1 MATIIISVILVAIVA
16 LIIRGLI
23 QDRKG
28 GKSSCGG
35 SCGSCGVPMEGNAIC
50 RNNPR
55 KRYNFRSVTVM

>member
-35 SCGSCGVPMEGNAIC
+35 SRGTCGACAHGGQCHMPQKPKKKV
-50 RNNPR
+50 
-55 KRYNFRSVTVM
+55 

>member
-35 SCGSCGVPMEGNAIC
+35 SCGICGACAHGGRCHMPQKHKKKV
-50 RNNPR
+50 
-55 KRYNFRSVTVM
+55 

>member
-1 MATIIISVILVAIVA
+1 MKMATIIISVILVAIVA

-35 SCGSCGVPMEGNAIC
+35 SCGSCGACAHGGQCHMPQQPKKKV
-50 RNNPR
+50 
-55 KRYNFRSVTVM
+55 

>member
-35 SCGSCGVPMEGNAIC
+35 SCGTCGACAHGGQCHMPQKSTKKV
-50 RNNPR
+50 
-55 KRYNFRSVTVM
+55 

>member
-35 SCGSCGVPMEGNAIC
+35 SCGACAHGGQCHMPQKSKKKV
-50 RNNPR
+50 
-55 KRYNFRSVTVM
+55 